1 MKGET
6 TMFLT
11 LVLTFCL
18 SSAPAPKPCT
28 VTNIDK
34 NIVTVEQNQDLYAF
48 KGTNFKVGDQL
59 IAIFNN
65 DQIIEIL

>member
-1 MKGET
+1 MFT
-6 TMFLT
+6 TLI
-11 LVLTFCL
+11 LALCL
-18 SSAPAPKPCT
+18 STVPAPKPCT
-28 VTNIDK
+28 VTNIDN
-34 NIVTVEQNQDLYAF
+34 NIVTVEQNQNLYAF

>member
-1 MKGET
+1 MERGS

-11 LVLTFCL
+11 LILTLYL
-18 SSAPAPKPCT
+18 STAPAPKPCT
-28 VTNIDK
+28 VTNIDN
-34 NIVTVEQNQDLYAF
+34 NIVTVQQKQDLYVF

>member
-1 MKGET
+1 MFT
-6 TMFLT
+6 TLI
-11 LVLTFCL
+11 LALCL
-18 SSAPAPKPCT
+18 SAAPAPKPCT
-28 VTNIDK
+28 VTNIDN
-34 NIVTVEQNQDLYAF
+34 NIVTVEQKENLYAF

>member
-1 MKGET
+1 
-6 TMFLT
+6 MFLT

-18 SSAPAPKPCT
+18 SIAPAPKSCT
-28 VTNIDK
+28 VTNIDN

-59 IAIFNN
+59 IVIFNN

>member
-1 MKGET
+1 
-6 TMFLT
+6 MFLT
-11 LVLTFCL
+11 LILTFCI
-18 SSAPAPKPCT
+18 STASASKPCT
-28 VTNIDK
+28 VTNIDN
-34 NIVTVEQNQDLYAF
+34 NIVTVQQKQDLYAS